1 MPCNWSSIKT
11 QCMLTKYQ
19 PPQFTS
25 LVQQNISLLIV
36 IMIIPAFTAT
46 AQNLPKKPTL
56 QQLAGY
62 HNQQQIKWH
71 QKQLPSSSVTYKFGA
86 NYKQLQPTGVE
97 KLKPM
102 AIVPVNYVL
111 PAAKNDDQNS
121 PSSPLLQSLLLQERK
136 DYMQWQK
143 QSWWKDPNKLKG
155 ADLLRDF
162 YISNRKS

>member
-1 MPCNWSSIKT
+1 MLSKNQLPHFSSR
-11 QCMLTKYQ
+11 
-19 PPQFTS
+19 
-25 LVQQNISLLIV
+25 VQQNIGLLLA
-36 IMIIPAFTAT
+36 IMLNPTFTAT

-62 HNQQQIKWH
+62 HNQQQIKWQ

-86 NYKQLQPTGVE
+86 NYNQLQPTSVE
-97 KLKPM
+97 KLQPT

-111 PAAKNDDQNS
+111 PAVKSEDQNS
-121 PSSPLLQSLLLQERK
+121 PSAPLLQSLLLQERK

>member
-1 MPCNWSSIKT
+1 MLSKNQLPHFSSR
-11 QCMLTKYQ
+11 
-19 PPQFTS
+19 
-25 LVQQNISLLIV
+25 VQQNIGLLLA
-36 IMIIPAFTAT
+36 IMLNPTFTAT

-62 HNQQQIKWH
+62 HNQQQIKWQ

-86 NYKQLQPTGVE
+86 NYNQLQPTSVE
-97 KLKPM
+97 KLQPM

-111 PAAKNDDQNS
+111 PAVKSEDQNS
-121 PSSPLLQSLLLQERK
+121 PSAPLLQSLLLQERK